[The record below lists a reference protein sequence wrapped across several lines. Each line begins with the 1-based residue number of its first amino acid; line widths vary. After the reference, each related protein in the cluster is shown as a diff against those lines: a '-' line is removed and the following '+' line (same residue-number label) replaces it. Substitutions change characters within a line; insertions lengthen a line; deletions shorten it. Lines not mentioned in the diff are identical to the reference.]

1 MGDCKLGKEY
11 FMLFCVSCCLE
22 SLRYF
27 LAKLRLKYFL
37 YLVYAGEN
45 TLKSEQAIAD
55 VKLSYG
61 GKFIELKA
69 LVDTGASKSVISK
82 RFAEM
87 LNAFIPLKEPY
98 ELRTADEEG
107 RLKIIGRCMVSVEF
121 QGVKV
126 PGGAVFEV
134 AENLRKGVELIIGRP
149 EIDSWDIVFT
159 SEGPRLRRVPL
170 EFEII

>member
-1 MGDCKLGKEY
+1 M
-11 FMLFCVSCCLE
+11 
-22 SLRYF
+22 
-27 LAKLRLKYFL
+27 
-37 YLVYAGEN
+37 YLVY
-45 TLKSEQAIAD
+45 D

-107 RLKIIGRCMVSVEF
+107 RLKIIGRCMVNVEF
-121 QGVKV
+121 QGVKCLV
-126 PGGAVFEV
+126 VWF
-134 AENLRKGVELIIGRP
+134 LRLLKILE
-149 EIDSWDIVFT
+149 
-159 SEGPRLRRVPL
+159 RVWNSL
-170 EFEII
+170 

>member
-1 MGDCKLGKEY
+1 MKP
-11 FMLFCVSCCLE
+11 
-22 SLRYF
+22 
-27 LAKLRLKYFL
+27 
-37 YLVYAGEN
+37 
-45 TLKSEQAIAD
+45 EQAAAR

-61 GKFIELKA
+61 DKSIEVEA

-82 RFAEM
+82 ELAER
-87 LNAFIPLKEPY
+87 LNALIPLREPY
-98 ELRTADEEG
+98 ELRTADEGG
-107 RLKIIGRCMVSVEF
+107 RLRIIGRCMVDVEF

-149 EIDSWDIVFT
+149 EIDSWGIVFT
-159 SEGPRLRRVPL
+159 PEGPKPRKVPL